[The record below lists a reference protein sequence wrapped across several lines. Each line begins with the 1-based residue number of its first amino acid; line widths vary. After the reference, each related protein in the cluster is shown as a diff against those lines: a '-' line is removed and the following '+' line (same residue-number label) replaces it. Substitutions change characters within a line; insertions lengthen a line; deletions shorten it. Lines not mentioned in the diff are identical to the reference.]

1 MIPILSG
8 NVASATA
15 GGYEVAN
22 SCRFEDGDSAYMHI
36 TPGSAGSRRIFTFSA
51 WVKRGNLTNG
61 FWFGGGTDNQNYS
74 QIGWSSNRINFY
86 DKVANSVQINVTTTA
101 LFRDPSAWYHVV
113 VAVDTTQG
121 TDTNRVKFYING
133 TLYEGAF
140 DSSTYPDQNDDL
152 YFGQDEIMAVG
163 ALHYTAGTIDFLDGY
178 LAEAVYIDGTQ
189 YAASD
194 FGEFDEDS
202 PTIWKP
208 KDVSGLTFGTNG
220 FYLDFE
226 ASDNLGN
233 DANGGTDLTEV
244 NLAATDQATDTPT
257 NNFATLNPLGFT
269 EGTLSEGNTEIDQN
283 GSAGRF
289 CAGTIQPSNG
299 KWYFEAKVLNYGA
312 DPRHFV
318 GVGRNEETY
327 TGTASAG
334 ASSIG
339 YSLETQTVFKADS
352 SVLDL
357 SSADSPAT
365 DDIYMIAYDID
376 NLKIYLGKNGTWL
389 NSGDPAGGSGNV
401 TTLVSGT
408 DYAPITGALNASSN
422 SARNN
427 DWQFNFGNP
436 TFAISSGNAD
446 ANGYGNFEYS
456 VPSGYY
462 SLCSK
467 NLAEFG

>member
-1 MIPILSG
+1 MTGETSNLHCYLSEF
-8 NVASATA
+8 V
-15 GGYEVAN
+15 Y
-22 SCRFEDGDSAYMHI
+22 CDGQS
-36 TPGSAGSRRIFTFSA
+36 
-51 WVKRGNLTNG
+51 
-61 FWFGGGTDNQNYS
+61 
-74 QIGWSSNRINFY
+74 
-86 DKVANSVQINVTTTA
+86 
-101 LFRDPSAWYHVV
+101 
-113 VAVDTTQG
+113 
-121 TDTNRVKFYING
+121 
-133 TLYEGAF
+133 
-140 DSSTYPDQNDDL
+140 
-152 YFGQDEIMAVG
+152 
-163 ALHYTAGTIDFLDGY
+163 
-178 LAEAVYIDGTQ
+178 LAPT
-189 YAASD
+189 S
-194 FGEFDEDS
+194 FGEFNEDS
-202 PTIWKP
+202 PTIWQP
-208 KDVSGLTFGTNG
+208 INVSGLTFGDQG

-226 ASDNLGN
+226 DSSALGN
-233 DANGGTDLTEV
+233 SSNSNNFGTV
-244 NLAATDQATDTPT
+244 NNLAATDSCTDSPT
-257 NNFATLNPLGFT
+257 NNFCTLNPLGFT

-327 TGTASAG
+327 TGTASA
-334 ASSIG
+334 ATSSIG
-339 YSLETQTVFKADS
+339 YSLESQSVYKGNS
-352 SVLDL
+352 VVLDL

-427 DWQFNFGNP
+427 DWQFNLGNP
-436 TFAISSGNAD
+436 TFAISSSQAD
-446 ANGYGNFEYS
+446 DNGYGNFEYD
-456 VPSGYY
+456 VPAGYY
-462 SLCSK
+462 ALCTK

>member
-1 MIPILSG
+1 MPLILGTNSIKD
-8 NVASATA
+8 T
-15 GGYEVAN
+15 GYDVAN
-22 SCRFEDGDSAYMHI
+22 SCRFNSGDSPKMAI
-36 TPGSAGSRRIFTFSA
+36 TPSGGSLTTGTFST
-51 WVKRGNLTNG
+51 WVKRSKLGAEQNIVSWDGSGSQQGNILFQSGDNLLVQSYNG
-61 FWFGGGTDNQNYS
+61 SGWDLLFTTDAKY
-74 QIGWSSNRINFY
+74 
-86 DKVANSVQINVTTTA
+86 
-101 LFRDPSAWYHVV
+101 RDPSAWMHIC
-113 VAVDTTQG
+113 VAFDTTQG
-121 TDTNRVKFYING
+121 TEGNRFKLYVNG
-133 TLYEGAF
+133 TQVTSFDDDTYPSEDGELQINSK
-140 DSSTYPDQNDDL
+140 DSSVL
-152 YFGQDEIMAVG
+152 SIGQYNNSNYLG
-163 ALHYTAGTIDFLDGY
+163 GY
-178 LAEAVYIDGTQ
+178 LAETVWIDGTA

-194 FGEFDEDS
+194 FGEFDSDGS

-220 FYLDFE
+220 FYCDYE

-233 DANGGTDLTEV
+233 DANGGTDLTET
-244 NLAATDQATDTPT
+244 NLAATDQATDSPT
-257 NNFATLNPLGFT
+257 NNFCTLNPLGFT

-299 KWYFEAKVLNYGA
+299 AWYFEAKVLNYGSQ
-312 DPRHFV
+312 PRHFV
-318 GVGRNEETY
+318 GIGRNEETY

-339 YSLETQTVFKADS
+339 YSLETQTVLKADS
-352 SVLDL
+352 TALDL

-389 NSGDPAGGSGNV
+389 NSGDPAAGSGNV

-446 ANGYGNFEYS
+446 GDGYGNF
-456 VPSGYY
+456 
-462 SLCSK
+462 
-467 NLAEFG
+467 

>member
-1 MIPILSG
+1 MPLIIPANTLS
-8 NVASATA
+8 AA
-15 GGYEVAN
+15 GYDIAN
-22 SCRFEDGDSAYMHI
+22 SCRFDGADSLQRSKGTQSSLQIGTY
-36 TPGSAGSRRIFTFSA
+36 SF
-51 WVKRGNLTNG
+51 WVKRTNIDGTQHFVYSNTVADDNNRGYYSLRADEKFRIVSTASSGDLTVE
-61 FWFGGGTDNQNYS
+61 TS
-74 QIGWSSNRINFY
+74 Q
-86 DKVANSVQINVTTTA
+86 
-101 LFRDPSAWYHVV
+101 LFRDPSAWMNIVV
-113 VAVDTTQG
+113 RIDTTQSTAANRCIFYVNG
-121 TDTNRVKFYING
+121 VAVTALDT
-133 TLYEGAF
+133 T
-140 DSSTYPDQNDDL
+140 TYPDQNANLKIFEGGESNKEFIGSMTGETANLHCYLSEFVYCD
-152 YFGQDEIMAVG
+152 GQS
-163 ALHYTAGTIDFLDGY
+163 
-178 LAEAVYIDGTQ
+178 LAPT
-189 YAASD
+189 S
-194 FGEFDEDS
+194 FGEFNEDS
-202 PTIWKP
+202 PTIWQP
-208 KDVSGLTFGTNG
+208 INVSGLTFGDQG

-226 ASDNLGN
+226 DSSALGN
-233 DANGGTDLTEV
+233 SSNSNNFGTV
-244 NLAATDQATDTPT
+244 NNLAATDSCTDSPT
-257 NNFATLNPLGFT
+257 NNFCTLNPLGFT

-327 TGTASAG
+327 TGTASA
-334 ASSIG
+334 ATSSIG
-339 YSLETQTVFKADS
+339 YSLETQSVYKGNS
-352 SVLDL
+352 VVLDL

-436 TFAISSGNAD
+436 TFAISSSQAD
-446 ANGYGNFEYS
+446 DNGYGNFEYD
-456 VPSGYY
+456 VPAGYY
-462 SLCSK
+462 ALCTK

>member
-1 MIPILSG
+1 MPINSFLYPGAKFIP
-8 NVASATA
+8 
-15 GGYEVAN
+15 GYEVAN
-22 SCRFEDGDSAYMHI
+22 SCRFEEGRTTSLSRTLG
-36 TPGSAGSRRIFTFSA
+36 TPTTANVWTFSC
-51 WVKRGNLTNG
+51 WVKKSKLGDYQNLLAADVSGSGHRDCIRFQNDDKLTVFFNELADGEVKTN
-61 FWFGGGTDNQNYS
+61 
-74 QIGWSSNRINFY
+74 R
-86 DKVANSVQINVTTTA
+86 A
-101 LFRDPSAWYHVV
+101 FRDPSAWLNIV
-113 VAVDTTQG
+113 VAVDTTQA
-121 TDTNRVKFYING
+121 TDTNRVKIYVNG
-133 TLYEGAF
+133 TQETSLAT
-140 DSSTYPDQNDDL
+140 SSYPAEDYTCGMNTNDVHRI
-152 YFGQDEIMAVG
+152 GR
-163 ALHYTAGTIDFLDGY
+163 DFLYTEYFDGY
-178 LAEAVYIDGTQ
+178 LAEVCFIDGQQLTPT
-189 YAASD
+189 S

-208 KDVSGLTFGTNG
+208 KDVSGLTFGDNG
-220 FYLDFE
+220 AYLDFE
-226 ASDNLGN
+226 DSDNLGDDESGNAN
-233 DANGGTDLTEV
+233 DWAEN
-244 NLAATDQATDTPT
+244 NIAATDQATDTPT

-436 TFAISSGNAD
+436 TFTISSGNAD
-446 ANGYGNFEYS
+446 ADGYGNFEYA
-456 VPSGYY
+456 VPSGFYA
-462 SLCSK
+462 LCSK
-467 NLAEFG
+467 NLAEYG